1 MPKNVIIT
9 NLKKL
14 EKIKQKIAKDGV
26 DKLHILADFDRT
38 LTKAFV
44 AGKETPSLL
53 SILRSGN
60 LLTADYTKKAIALFE
75 KYHPIEVDQ
84 NIPLA
89 KRKKEMQKW
98 WTTHF
103 KLLIK
108 TGLKLKD
115 VKRVIDSGKIQ
126 FRKGA
131 LQFFDLLYR
140 FKIPLVVMSA
150 SGLGTESISMYFKN
164 KKRLYPNIYI
174 ISNSLKWSQRGK
186 IIGVKKPI
194 IHSLNKDETMVKN
207 FPVYKII
214 KKRKNVILLGDNLS
228 DIGMIKG
235 FRYDNL
241 IKIGFLNKNVKENL
255 KNYRKNF
262 DIVITKDSEMTFVNK
277 LLKEIIA
284 Y

>member
-1 MPKNVIIT
+1 MLKNIVVT
-9 NLKKL
+9 NPKKL
-14 EKIKQKIAKDGV
+14 ARIKQKIAKGGA
-26 DKLHILADFDRT
+26 DKLHILSDFDRT

-44 AGKETPSLL
+44 RGKETPSLL

-60 LLTADYTKKAIALFE
+60 FLTADYTRKANALFE
-75 KYHPIEVDQ
+75 KYHPIEIDQ

-115 VKRVIDSGKIQ
+115 IERVVNSGKIQ
-126 FRKGA
+126 FRKGS

-140 FKIPLVVMSA
+140 LKIPLVIMSA
-150 SGLGTESISMYFKN
+150 SGLGSQSISMYLKN

-174 ISNSLKWSQRGK
+174 ISNSLKWNQVGK
-186 IIGVKKPI
+186 ILGVKRPI

-214 KKRKNVILLGDNLS
+214 KKRENVILLGDNLS

-235 FRYDNL
+235 FKYDNL
-241 IKIGFLNKNVKENL
+241 IKIGFLNKNIKENL
-255 KNYRKNF
+255 KSYHKNF
-262 DIVITKDSEMTFVNK
+262 DIIITKDSEMTSVNK
-277 LLKEIIA
+277 LLKEVVA